1 MKDIYRDALHNI
13 FWYLKPFGVFG
24 LLKDNLDVGPGRES
38 HNPAFKRPSRS
49 ATGGLAG
56 SLAKTAV
63 KTAIKSNPYARLG
76 MMAAKKAAKMANKGR
91 K

>member
-1 MKDIYRDALHNI
+1 MLHNF
-13 FWYLKPFGVFG
+13 FWYLKPLGVFG
-24 LLKDNLDVGPGRES
+24 FLKENADIAPGRET

-63 KTAIKSNPYARLG
+63 KTAIKSNPYGRLG
-76 MMAAKKAAKMANKGR
+76 MMAAKKAAKMAK
-91 K
+91 KK